1 VSAPA
6 AEQLKR
12 ILAMIPHLA
21 DGEEHPIEEVAAKA
35 GVDRRSLVADL
46 TSVSERYDTP
56 GGWVDGVSITVDP
69 HNVSVRTSHFLRPM
83 RLTMP
88 ELCAL
93 ELGLGLLHRERSAEE
108 LPAIE
113 RASERL
119 RRAIT
124 QLPSNEQHE
133 RLRVAELAAAGN
145 PEFLATL
152 RAAVRSKKK
161 VRLRYRGGSRSE
173 SSERVICPYSLVFAS
188 GSWFVVAYCDDSEG
202 MRFFRVDRVEGA
214 TQLGEGF
221 TPDASLDIAS
231 IAGDRPFVGAP
242 EKTMR
247 VRYSPRIAR
256 WICEREGGTLDA
268 DGSLVREYPLGD
280 MGWAVRHVLQYGPD
294 AEALEPVE
302 LREEIAG
309 RLEALGSW
317 PTLAR
322 RAATAAPPRGRLR
335 NSPRGR

>member
-1 VSAPA
+1 MTAPA

-12 ILAMIPHLA
+12 ILTLIPHLA
-21 DGEEHPIEEVAAKA
+21 DGEEHPIDEVASRA
-35 GVDRRSLVADL
+35 GVDRQRLVADL

-69 HNVSVRTSHFLRPM
+69 RSVSVRTSHFLRPM

-93 ELGLGLLHRERSAEE
+93 ELGLGLIRNERNAEE

-113 RASERL
+113 RASARL
-119 RRAIT
+119 RKAIT

-152 RAAVRSKKK
+152 RGALRGKRK
-161 VRLRYRGGSRSE
+161 VRLRYRAGSRNE

-188 GSWFVVAYCDDSEG
+188 GSWFVIAYCDDSEA

-214 TQLGEGF
+214 TQLAETF
-221 TPDASLDIAS
+221 TPDSGLDIAS
-231 IAGDRPFVGAP
+231 IAGERPFVGTP
-242 EKTMR
+242 GQVMT

-280 MGWAVRHVLQYGPD
+280 IGWAVRHVLQYGPD
-294 AEALEPVE
+294 AEALAPPE
-302 LREEIAG
+302 LREEILK
-309 RLEALGSW
+309 RLDAIS
-317 PTLAR
+317 A
-322 RAATAAPPRGRLR
+322 
-335 NSPRGR
+335 

>member
-1 VSAPA
+1 MTAPA

-12 ILAMIPHLA
+12 ILTLIPHLA
-21 DGEEHPIEEVAAKA
+21 DGEEHPIDEVASLA

-69 HNVSVRTSHFLRPM
+69 KNVSVRTSHFLRPM

-119 RRAIT
+119 RKAIT
-124 QLPSNEQHE
+124 QLPSNDQHE

-152 RAAVRSKKK
+152 RAALRAKKK
-161 VRLRYRGGSRSE
+161 VRLRYRAGSRKE
-173 SSERVICPYSLVFAS
+173 SSERVICPYSLVFSS
-188 GSWFVVAYCDDSEG
+188 GAWFVVAYCDDSEG

-214 TQLGEGF
+214 TQLAEGF
-221 TPDASLDIAS
+221 TPDPALDVAS
-231 IAGDRPFVGAP
+231 IAGDRPFVGTP
-242 EKTMR
+242 GQTMT

-256 WICEREGGTLDA
+256 WICEREGGTLEA

-294 AEALEPVE
+294 AEALAPAE
-302 LREEIAG
+302 LREEIVR
-309 RLEALGSW
+309 RLETIS
-317 PTLAR
+317 T
-322 RAATAAPPRGRLR
+322 
-335 NSPRGR
+335 

>member
-1 VSAPA
+1 VTAPA

-12 ILAMIPHLA
+12 ILTLIPHLA
-21 DGEEHPIEEVAAKA
+21 DGEEHPIEEVAELA
-35 GVDRRSLVADL
+35 GVDRQRLVADL

-69 HNVSVRTSHFLRPM
+69 NNVSVRTSHFLRPM

-113 RASERL
+113 RATERL
-119 RRAIT
+119 RKAIT

-133 RLRVAELAAAGN
+133 RLRVAELAAAGD
-145 PEFLATL
+145 PEHLATL
-152 RAAVRSKKK
+152 RGALRAKKK
-161 VRLRYRGGSRSE
+161 VRLRYRAGSRKE

-188 GSWFVVAYCDDSEG
+188 GAWFVIAYCDDSEG

-214 TQLGEGF
+214 TQLAQGF
-221 TPDASLDIAS
+221 TPDPNVDIAS
-231 IAGDRPFVGAP
+231 IAGDKPFVGAP
-242 EKTMR
+242 GQVMT

-256 WICEREGGTLDA
+256 WICEREGGTLET
-268 DGSLVREYPLGD
+268 DGSLISDYPLGD

-294 AEALEPVE
+294 AEALAPVE
-302 LREEIAG
+302 LRAEIVR
-309 RLEALGSW
+309 RLDGI
-317 PTLAR
+317 
-322 RAATAAPPRGRLR
+322 G
-335 NSPRGR
+335 G

>member
-1 VSAPA
+1 MSAPA

-12 ILAMIPHLA
+12 ILTLIPHLA
-21 DGEEHPIEEVAAKA
+21 DGEEHPIEEVAALA

-69 HNVSVRTSHFLRPM
+69 NNVSVRTSHFLRPM

-93 ELGLGLLHRERSAEE
+93 ELGLGLLHAERSAEE

-119 RRAIT
+119 RKAIT

-152 RAAVRSKKK
+152 RGALRAKKK
-161 VRLRYRGGSRSE
+161 VRLRYRAGSRKE
-173 SSERVICPYSLVFAS
+173 SRERIICPYSLVFAS

-214 TQLGEGF
+214 TQLAQGF
-221 TPDASLDIAS
+221 TPDPEHDIAS
-231 IAGDRPFVGAP
+231 IAGDRPFVGTP
-242 EKTMR
+242 GQVMT

-256 WICEREGGTLDA
+256 WICEREGGALEA
-268 DGSLVREYPLGD
+268 DGSLLREYPLGD

-294 AEALEPVE
+294 AEAIAPAE
-302 LREEIAG
+302 LREEIVR
-309 RLEALGSW
+309 RLEALPS
-317 PTLAR
+317 
-322 RAATAAPPRGRLR
+322 
-335 NSPRGR
+335 